1 MLLYCL
7 SVAVYQNASK
17 LSYLKIT
24 NIYYLTGQYLV
35 ATPPGASGSRSLLKS
50 QSNSSLWLQSH
61 LKAVLEGRSPLT
73 SSLLWLLSCWLASC
87 SCPVGLFTG
96 MFHDVAAG
104 FHQGKQSHSF
114 FYLIPEVTYHPFC
127 QFFFVRRELINS
139 AYTEGE
145 RIVQGRNT
153 RRYRSLWVILEA
165 AYHS

>member
-1 MLLYCL
+1 MIWDIWMKVSFFIKWKSVTVLRCFMLLYCL
-7 SVAVYQNASK
+7 SVAAYQNASK

-104 FHQGKQSHSF
+104 FRQGKQSHSF
-114 FYLIPEVTYHPFC
+114 FTSSQKWHITPFASP
-127 QFFFVRRELINS
+127 FL
-139 AYTEGE
+139 
-145 RIVQGRNT
+145 
-153 RRYRSLWVILEA
+153 
-165 AYHS
+165 